1 MKTSVWIIQD
11 MNVLLISPIFS
22 VILVLDGKEV
32 PATFCSVS
40 LTLGLIIL
48 LVLPME
54 HVISGF
60 EKYFCFGVWPFAS
73 EIFLVAL

>member
-1 MKTSVWIIQD
+1 M
-11 MNVLLISPIFS
+11 
-22 VILVLDGKEV
+22 LDGKEV

-54 HVISGF
+54 HVISGLKSTF
-60 EKYFCFGVWPFAS
+60 ALGAWPTGQS
-73 EIFLVAL
+73 DK